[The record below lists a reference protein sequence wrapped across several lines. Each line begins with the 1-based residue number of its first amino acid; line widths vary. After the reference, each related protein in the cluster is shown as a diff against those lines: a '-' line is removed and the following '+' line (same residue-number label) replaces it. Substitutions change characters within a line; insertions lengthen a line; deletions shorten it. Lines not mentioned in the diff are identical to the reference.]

1 MPSLEDTN
9 EAQTTP
15 SRCFRKRHKSDD
27 GSHLQQQMPWGSR
40 NRNLSGGVLMGF
52 MLNRTNQETSPG
64 EMVEKLGADAKILS
78 NVISKSTRPNSLDIG
93 KPPARSKRDS
103 LEKESSDD
111 DTPFHGSNCLDK
123 VESPVIFDLEDLDTE
138 TDGSKV
144 GGVAAQNP
152 KRLQRRNSSF
162 SVKPSEKTDVVT
174 GFDPLSLLVAETE
187 QQQKVE
193 EEEDED
199 DNKSVSTPS
208 ARRNLAEEIEMYM
221 NNMSSPLTSR
231 TPSID
236 LQRACDDKLTNKKS
250 PTLVKACRRSSLPP
264 NSPRPVRLTKSKS
277 YTKSEE
283 RPRDR
288 LWSSPAFSPTC
299 PFREGSQ
306 ETLAH
311 SSPSFNLDTLLV
323 PKLDV
328 LRHSVFTA
336 GKGVAEKA
344 SKWYSRFT
352 MYTTSSKVGLWAFAA
367 SVSRLHHSHLQ
378 LSYEHICLNHSPYI
392 QLIQDNEGF

>member
-1 MPSLEDTN
+1 M
-9 EAQTTP
+9 
-15 SRCFRKRHKSDD
+15 
-27 GSHLQQQMPWGSR
+27 
-40 NRNLSGGVLMGF
+40 
-52 MLNRTNQETSPG
+52 
-64 EMVEKLGADAKILS
+64 
-78 NVISKSTRPNSLDIG
+78 
-93 KPPARSKRDS
+93 
-103 LEKESSDD
+103 
-111 DTPFHGSNCLDK
+111 
-123 VESPVIFDLEDLDTE
+123 
-138 TDGSKV
+138 
-144 GGVAAQNP
+144 
-152 KRLQRRNSSF
+152 
-162 SVKPSEKTDVVT
+162 
-174 GFDPLSLLVAETE
+174 
-187 QQQKVE
+187 E